1 MWRFMFGSCNLDWS
15 IFQVISMLTYLLKCV
30 TLSIYSNLK
39 KKISPKK
46 WLSKSSLCILLKNVH
61 GLHLANGIGERNG
74 YTKSDFRARLESAER
89 IGLTRF
95 FFIFFLPN
103 TCHIWWLFN
112 VPSVSLLKNH
122 QIWQPKIWQNIP
134 KGFSNPC
141 VLPLIYGIGL
151 KLLYCY
157 DILSLTLQP
166 PRRNPEA
173 LQCLPKVLPNLKW
186 HGKLLH

>member
-1 MWRFMFGSCNLDWS
+1 MTLTKTTNYMPITKVKKKNFAICMWRFMFGSCNLDWS

-39 KKISPKK
+39 KKISPKR

-95 FFIFFLPN
+95 FFIFF
-103 TCHIWWLFN
+103 C
-112 VPSVSLLKNH
+112 
-122 QIWQPKIWQNIP
+122 QILAI
-134 KGFSNPC
+134 FDDF
-141 VLPLIYGIGL
+141 LMFLRY
-151 KLLYCY
+151 
-157 DILSLTLQP
+157 
-166 PRRNPEA
+166 
-173 LQCLPKVLPNLKW
+173 
-186 HGKLLH
+186 HF